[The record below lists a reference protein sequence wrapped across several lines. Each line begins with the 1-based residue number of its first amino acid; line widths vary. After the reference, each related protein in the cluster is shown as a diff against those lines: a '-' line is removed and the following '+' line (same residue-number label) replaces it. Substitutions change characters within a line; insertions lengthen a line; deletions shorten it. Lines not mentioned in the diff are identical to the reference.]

1 MPLDSKQQIFNA
13 LEIAFLNYLN
23 FDLKNNFTNIYEYM
37 DSLENVIKEHNI
49 IDIVQSYMVPFL
61 GPNPLNTRVVFKAE
75 LDSTGYPIRNI
86 WLEFY
91 TEKILTHMYRH
102 IGNSSLVN
110 YDEDK
115 HFMYIEFG
123 NPQYSFV
130 VCYHLK
136 DRNKSYLLVT
146 KYEYESVLE
155 KHELGNKVSFVAG
168 REEDKVFEIDID
180 II

>member
-13 LEIAFLNYLN
+13 LEIAFLNYPN
-23 FDLKNNFTNIYEYM
+23 FDLKNNFTNIYKYM
-37 DSLENVIKEHNI
+37 DPLENELANVIKEHNI

-91 TEKILTHMYRH
+91 TEKILTHKYRH
-102 IGNSSLVN
+102 IGNSSLVT

-155 KHELGNKVSFVAG
+155 KHELGNKV
-168 REEDKVFEIDID
+168 FEMEISIV
-180 II
+180 

>member
-23 FDLKNNFTNIYEYM
+23 FDLKNNFTNIYKYM
-37 DSLENVIKEHNI
+37 DSLENELANVIKEHNI

-91 TEKILTHMYRH
+91 TEKTLTHKYRH
-102 IGNSSLVN
+102 IGNSSLVT
-110 YDEDK
+110 YDEG

-136 DRNKSYLLVT
+136 DCNKSYLLVT

-155 KHELGNKVSFVAG
+155 KHELGNKIF
-168 REEDKVFEIDID
+168 DMEISIV
-180 II
+180 

>member
-1 MPLDSKQQIFNA
+1 
-13 LEIAFLNYLN
+13 
-23 FDLKNNFTNIYEYM
+23 
-37 DSLENVIKEHNI
+37 
-49 IDIVQSYMVPFL
+49 MVPLL
-61 GPNPLNTRVVFKAE
+61 GPNSSCSTRVVFKTE
-75 LDSTGYPIRNI
+75 LDSTGYPIRNR

-91 TEKILTHMYRH
+91 NENVPTHKYHH
-102 IGNSSLVN
+102 IGNSSLVT

-123 NPQYSFV
+123 NLQYSFV

-155 KHELGNKVSFVAG
+155 KHEVGNKVSLIDG
-168 REEDKVFEIDID
+168 STRDKVFEIEIV
-180 II
+180 